1 MAECIGAR
9 ASTVDSTWFPLGVYR
24 PRREVLALALSCGR
38 ARIQPLQVAEI
49 KIATLD
55 HLGDIFLVLS
65 QYRHVVVDEADCV
78 GHLEFEADPILI
90 LDQLTTET
98 IEERLKRADIYMPAT
113 LVKLASAESSTVET
127 PVVSGVSRLVYILSQ
142 NA

>member
-1 MAECIGAR
+1 M
-9 ASTVDSTWFPLGVYR
+9 
-24 PRREVLALALSCGR
+24 
-38 ARIQPLQVAEI
+38 
-49 KIATLD
+49 
-55 HLGDIFLVLS
+55 
-65 QYRHVVVDEADCV
+65 

-98 IEERLKRADIYMPAT
+98 IEERLKRADIYMPAA